1 MGGGRSAPGEEHSA
15 WERGPVT
22 LSVLW
27 GKEGKEGGTGVDRTG
42 DERRDQGAGRREQ
55 GLPFLSSRSANE
67 PAGGL
72 GDGQS
77 GGWLLLTYQ
86 VPTVS

>member
-1 MGGGRSAPGEEHSA
+1 M
-15 WERGPVT
+15 
-22 LSVLW
+22 
-27 GKEGKEGGTGVDRTG
+27 DRTG